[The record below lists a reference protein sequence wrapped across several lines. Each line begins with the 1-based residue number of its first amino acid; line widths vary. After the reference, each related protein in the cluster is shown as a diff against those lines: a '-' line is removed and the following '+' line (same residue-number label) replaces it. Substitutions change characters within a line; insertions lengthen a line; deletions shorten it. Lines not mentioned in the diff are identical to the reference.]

1 VNVYDFDHTIY
12 GGDSSVD
19 FFLFAL
25 GKKPYLIILTPFQAV
40 GILLYLLGFIS
51 KEKMKEFFFVFL
63 GFIPAQETA
72 VRFWE
77 KNRRKIRQ
85 WYVRQKRDDDVIV
98 SASPEFLLEPVVC
111 GFLGVSLIA
120 SRIDAQTGK
129 YTGKNCYGKE
139 KPARFSA
146 AYPDAVIDNFYSDST
161 SDDPLAEKARRSFMV
176 KGKRIVPR
184 QAYKPAFFEK
194 RKKER

>member
-25 GKKPYLIILTPFQAV
+25 GKKPYLIFLTPFQAV

-51 KEKMKEFFFVFL
+51 KEKMKERFFVFL
-63 GFIPAQETA
+63 RFISAREMA

-77 KNRRKIRQ
+77 KNRRKIRR
-85 WYVRQKRDDDVIV
+85 WYLRQKRDDDVII
-98 SASPEFLLEPVVC
+98 SASPEFLLEPAVC

-120 SRIDAQTGK
+120 SRVDAL
-129 YTGKNCYGKE
+129 NLS
-139 KPARFSA
+139 F
-146 AYPDAVIDNFYSDST
+146 ST
-161 SDDPLAEKARRSFMV
+161 SVRPSPENPGALFLCGR
-176 KGKRIVPR
+176 VPG
-184 QAYKPAFFEK
+184 
-194 RKKER
+194 

>member
-19 FFLFAL
+19 FFLFVL

-51 KEKMKEFFFVFL
+51 KEKMKERFFVFL
-63 GFIPAQETA
+63 RFIPAREMA

-77 KNRRKIRQ
+77 KNRRKIRR
-85 WYVRQKRDDDVIV
+85 WYLRQKQDDDVII
-98 SASPEFLLEPVVC
+98 SASPEFLLEPAVC

-120 SRIDAQTGK
+120 SRVDARTGK
-129 YTGKNCYGKE
+129 YTGKNCYGEE

-146 AYPDAVIDNFYSDST
+146 AYPDARIRNFYSDSYT
-161 SDDPLAEKARRSFMV
+161 DKPLA
-176 KGKRIVPR
+176 R
-184 QAYKPAFFEK
+184 QAEYAFLVCKDTIVQWGEL
-194 RKKER
+194 